1 MVDSILFEDV
11 MGSCL
16 CLCKCVHLVRFVRVK
31 GRNDRHQQS
40 LSNKGE
46 VYRRKRGGKWGV
58 DGEHVE
64 WRHVEMQWQRYFSLD
79 GGVDDVG
86 EGGSGRESTLRSI
99 NINLGQLTH
108 KAEYSTHPRELWA
121 SCSEGRASVAAP
133 LRINY
138 IYLWRPGVSCY
149 CRFFFLICFFFYTA
163 LMLAIQP
170 VSLLPLRAATY
181 ELYCVLPTFIRLY
194 DGF

>member
-1 MVDSILFEDV
+1 MVDSILFLDV
-11 MGSCL
+11 MGFRL
-16 CLCKCVHLVRFVRVK
+16 CLCKCVHLVQFVRVK
-31 GRNDRHQQS
+31 GNNGHHQQS
-40 LSNKGE
+40 LSNKGK
-46 VYRRKRGGKWGV
+46 VYRRKRGGERGI
-58 DGEHVE
+58 DREHVE
-64 WRHVEMQWQRYFSLD
+64 WRHVEMQWQRYFSRW
-79 GGVDDVG
+79 GVDDVG
-86 EGGSGRESTLRSI
+86 GAGSGRESTLRSI

-149 CRFFFLICFFFYTA
+149 CRFFFLICFF
-163 LMLAIQP
+163 MLLSCWQYSLSPCSHWGLQP
-170 VSLLPLRAATY
+170 Y